1 MKIKKILSIMLII
14 LVSSAICYTL
24 AEVLDNDVEVETNSE
39 LIYYLNVKYDG
50 IDALGYSSSDAR
62 LSEVSSNTIY
72 VEDKIPEGLTFT
84 GFVTTDSGSMGAVE
98 RNNPNVSCLGNV
110 INDTNEEG
118 NEGAWINNNQEF
130 VYHGLHYNASS
141 RVVSFNVENL
151 KAGCVLTI
159 GIKTRTPAT
168 VDDPNTLEV
177 EKRRDFYNFASVS
190 ENLITSFSNI
200 VHVYMGINVNDF
212 YSVSYEYDEGT
223 SSLAPSL
230 PPTVLYPKGSIVN
243 ISTDMNFPGYTFDGW
258 TSNDVEITNNQFV
271 MPDNDVVIK
280 GSFSAVPS
288 HTVTYLISGNKP
300 SEFLLPISKNY
311 YPNTIV
317 NVDSLSAGED
327 FNGYTFNGWTSNDV
341 VITNGTFSMPN
352 SDVTITGSFSEISY
366 DVTYKFQGD
375 VIPPNSET
383 LLPLTR
389 SYIPGDVVVLQSI
402 SDTVGYKFLG
412 WYHEDGFTM
421 PNEDVTIYGEWKR
434 FNGTFE
440 PSITIT
446 DISNRQYYKIGDI
459 INYKVTVTNNENY
472 PIKNILL
479 KENLTDSV
487 FVSKNGYTISNTMAI
502 IDEIGANSS
511 FDVYAQYEVK
521 ETDSNT
527 ITNSVEIKG
536 GYSDNYYELKDG
548 DYIAS
553 ITSNLQPKIKVCAN
567 VIGSNVGNYFQVRI
581 FNNDHEYWANLSPSD
596 CNIINVIPGTYKIFE
611 ITPQEYYINSI
622 TGDINENNSNLV
634 ISAGSNYE
642 VNFNNKFKSKKFIHA
657 FGRINDILQGGE

>member
-412 WYHEDGFTM
+412 WYHEDGFIM